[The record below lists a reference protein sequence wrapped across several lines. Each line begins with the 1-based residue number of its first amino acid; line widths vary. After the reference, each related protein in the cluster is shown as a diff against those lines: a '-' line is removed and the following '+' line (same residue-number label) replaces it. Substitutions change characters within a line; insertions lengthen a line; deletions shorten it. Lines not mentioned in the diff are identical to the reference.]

1 MLRVSVEG
9 RLQKEAVSDQAP
21 LSAAGRPREL
31 GLDQRSAAVQTEA
44 VRTGVPR
51 LLEIWAFRSVALAP
65 GEALL
70 SSIYSENEKEVFLA
84 AGLAP
89 EALGC
94 QRGVCV
100 LKSSPEFSRFRTQFM
115 YRSQARFFFT
125 AYF

>member
-44 VRTGVPR
+44 MRTGVPG

-65 GEALL
+65 GEAGVLL
-70 SSIYSENEKEVFLA
+70 WHLLHFGLRAGHTWMLV
-84 AGLAP
+84 GLAP
-89 EALGC
+89 GRCLTPT
-94 QRGVCV
+94 
-100 LKSSPEFSRFRTQFM
+100 S
-115 YRSQARFFFT
+115 
-125 AYF
+125 